1 MQTKN
6 NISKNTKLAYF
17 IGIGGI
23 GMSALARYYNSIG
36 VKTYGYD
43 KTPSKITNNLENEGI
58 KIHFE
63 DDITF
68 IKAQLNKLEKEEVI
82 IVYTPAIPN
91 KHSELQWFIKNKYNI
106 LKRAKVLGL
115 ITNNFK
121 TSAVAG
127 THGKTSVSTIIA
139 HIFKYTNQDFNAF
152 LGGISKN
159 YNSNLILN
167 SKPSKAVYAV
177 TEADEYDRSFLQLF
191 PHSAVITSIDEDHL
205 DIYKDIN
212 DLKATFGEFANQINK
227 DGFLVI
233 KKGVEIK
240 ETNLPKNTYTYALK
254 EKADFYAQNI
264 TNTANKST
272 FDVVTPKEI
281 IKNVEINIP
290 GNLNVE
296 NVVAATAIATLHN
309 IDNEQIKEALKTW
322 QGVKRRF
329 EYVINTKDVIYI
341 DDYAH
346 HPEELKSFLTSIKNI
361 YKDKHITGIFQP
373 HLFTRT
379 RDFAEEFAK
388 SLNLLDSLYLLDI
401 YPAREEPI
409 KGISSELIFN
419 KLSIKNKEIISK
431 ESILQKIKDNK
442 FEILLT
448 IGAGDIDRLVDPIK
462 EIINK
467 KTNK

>member
-1 MQTKN
+1 MNLNK
-6 NISKNTKLAYF
+6 IHSVYF

-23 GMSALARYYNSIG
+23 GMSALARFFLHSKKN
-36 VKTYGYD
+36 VWGYD
-43 KTPSKITNNLENEGI
+43 RTETELTHRLSAEGAVIHYDENPGKIPAEIINN
-58 KIHFE
+58 K
-63 DDITF
+63 
-68 IKAQLNKLEKEEVI
+68 EKSLI
-82 IVYTPAIPN
+82 IYTPAIPETH
-91 KHSELQWFIKNKYNI
+91 KELDFFKSKGFSLFKRSEI
-106 LKRAKVLGL
+106 LGL
-115 ITNNFK
+115 ITQKYK
-121 TSAVAG
+121 TIAVAG
-127 THGKTSVSTIIA
+127 THGKTSVSSMTA
-139 HIFKYTNQDFNAF
+139 HILKSSGAACYAF
-152 LGGISKN
+152 LGGVLKDEQ
-159 YNSNLILN
+159 SNLLLPEKDNDEIL
-167 SKPSKAVYAV
+167 AVV
-177 TEADEYDRSFLQLF
+177 EADEYDRSFLTLQPYIAL
-191 PHSAVITSIDEDHL
+191 ITTIDADHL
-205 DIYKDIN
+205 DIYENEKN
-212 DLKATFGEFANQINK
+212 LRESFNQFADKIKQN
-227 DGFLVI
+227 GVLVL
-233 KKGVEIK
+233 KKGLKITSRNDIK
-240 ETNLPKNTYTYALK
+240 QYSYSID

-272 FDVVTPKEI
+272 FDIVTPKEI
-281 IKNVEINIP
+281 IKNIEINIP

-296 NVVAATAIATLHN
+296 NVVAATAVATLHN
-309 IDNEQIKEALKTW
+309 INSKQIKEALKTW

-388 SLNLLDSLYLLDI
+388 SLNMLDSLFLLDI

-431 ESILQKIKDNK
+431 EGILQKIKDTK

-448 IGAGDIDRLVDPIK
+448 IGAGDIDRLVDKIK

>member
-1 MQTKN
+1 MQTQN
-6 NISKNTKLAYF
+6 NISQNIKLAYF

-23 GMSALARYYNSIG
+23 GMSALGRYYNSIG
-36 VKTYGYD
+36 TKTYGYD
-43 KTPSKITNNLENEGI
+43 KTPSEITQNLENEGI

-63 DDITF
+63 DDIAF
-68 IKAQLNKLEKEEVI
+68 IKAQLNKFNKEEI
-82 IVYTPAIPN
+82 IVVYTPAIPDN
-91 KHSELQWFIKNKYNI
+91 HSELQWFRENKYTI
-106 LKRAKVLGL
+106 FKRAEVLGL
-115 ITNNFK
+115 ITNKFK

-139 HIFKYTNQDFNAF
+139 HIFKYTNQNFNAF

-167 SKPSKAVYAV
+167 SEPSKAEYAV

-191 PHSAVITSIDEDHL
+191 PYSAVITSIDEDHL

-212 DLKATFGEFANQINK
+212 DLKTTFGKFASQINK

-233 KKGVEIK
+233 KEGVKIEK
-240 ETNLPKNTYTYALK
+240 SNLPKNTYTYSLNK
-254 EKADFYAQNI
+254 KADFYAQNI
-264 TNTANKST
+264 INTANKST
-272 FDVVTPKEI
+272 FDIVTPKQI
-281 IKNVEINIP
+281 LKNVEINIP

-309 IDNEQIKEALKTW
+309 IDTEQIKDALKTW

-361 YKDKHITGIFQP
+361 YKDKNITGIFQP

-379 RDFAEEFAK
+379 RDFAEDFAK
-388 SLNLLDSLYLLDI
+388 SLNLLDKLYLLDI

-409 KGISSELIFN
+409 KDVSSELIFN
-419 KLSIKNKEIISK
+419 KLTIKNKEIISK
-431 ESILQKIKDNK
+431 QNVLQKIKDNK

-448 IGAGDIDRLVDPIK
+448 IGAGDIGRLVNPIK
-462 EIINK
+462 EILNK
-467 KTNK
+467 KANR